1 MKITIEI
8 APKEIIE
15 LASKRNSLD
24 SQKYADIISG
34 KIEQMF
40 CEINKCY

>member
-1 MKITIEI
+1 MKITVEIE
-8 APKEIIE
+8 PNEIIE
-15 LASKRNSLD
+15 LTKKRNSLD
-24 SQKYADIISG
+24 SQKYADIISE